1 MKKIKEDPNYIV
13 RLPVFLDATC
23 SGIQHLAALIKDY
36 ELGSRVNLIPS
47 SESDS
52 VGDIYSDMLDPINE
66 EINKYGKEKLGD
78 FLKFKDIVLTR
89 QIIKH
94 SIMTKVYN
102 VTNYGIEKQLESKLE
117 KIEVDVKDDLQENK
131 KSLKSVVIHDQV
143 YLEALGKKSKI
154 TYFKVP
160 AKNKKG
166 YVLVTR
172 KELFKIAEIINERVF
187 FLFPSLK
194 YIYDYLISI
203 SKLMIKLQIPL
214 NWFTPNGIKVTQSYM
229 KTEAKRVSIK
239 LGQKSKVL
247 VVRKTTDFVDTAKQA
262 QAIIPN
268 MIHSLDATHLINI
281 INNASESKTLSAV
294 PVISVHDCFG
304 TLPNKMADLELLVK
318 KEFINL

>member
-1 MKKIKEDPNYIV
+1 
-13 RLPVFLDATC
+13 
-23 SGIQHLAALIKDY
+23 
-36 ELGSRVNLIPS
+36 
-47 SESDS
+47 
-52 VGDIYSDMLDPINE
+52 
-66 EINKYGKEKLGD
+66 
-78 FLKFKDIVLTR
+78 
-89 QIIKH
+89 
-94 SIMTKVYN
+94 MTKVYN

-247 VVRKTTDFVDTAKQA
+247 VVRKTTGFVDTAKQA

-318 KEFINL
+318 KEFINLYTKTNFLQKFHDRVILSIKDHNYEVVHSPETSSSTKLSVMCLQANSKEPKYLPIADLPEQGYLNGVVRSQYFIC

>member
-1 MKKIKEDPNYIV
+1 MDNIVAMKRKFMVKAENKFVFAAFCLIIKKLHEDPNYIV

-89 QIIKH
+89 QIIKQ

-131 KSLKSVVIHDQV
+131 KSLKSIVIHDQI

-160 AKNKKG
+160 AKK
-166 YVLVTR
+166 
-172 KELFKIAEIINERVF
+172 
-187 FLFPSLK
+187 
-194 YIYDYLISI
+194 
-203 SKLMIKLQIPL
+203 
-214 NWFTPNGIKVTQSYM
+214 
-229 KTEAKRVSIK
+229 
-239 LGQKSKVL
+239 
-247 VVRKTTDFVDTAKQA
+247 
-262 QAIIPN
+262 
-268 MIHSLDATHLINI
+268 
-281 INNASESKTLSAV
+281 
-294 PVISVHDCFG
+294 
-304 TLPNKMADLELLVK
+304 
-318 KEFINL
+318 